1 MKTSKPQISL
11 AVLAQAVEAH
21 DGIVLA
27 SESEEGR
34 KRLLEIAAALLENPV
49 KNRALLALIS
59 KLSRPNSKPPEP
71 WPYKGKV
78 RYVETAEPIHEHAFL
93 FDDIDHL
100 RLTDALGRS
109 LKKASGSVDNVT
121 ITSTGTGAKEPASPS
136 QLGFENIAP
145 RRTFNRKAFH
155 AALTSAHKELSS
167 AARSLADVVVI
178 SEAIKDAP
186 ATSKLRSE
194 AKSAAIRSARNE
206 LTHYVVN
213 KDVVAPN
220 FHKWTIHHARRDICV
235 AYIGSGNDLFLTVT
249 IDNNEIVKAKESLIN
264 SDHLSS
270 VFSETL
276 ASDPKTG
283 VVILSSM
290 LDELAFSAEPNTY
303 EPQ

>member
-21 DGIVLA
+21 DGTVIA
-27 SESEEGR
+27 SESEQGR

-59 KLSRPNSKPPEP
+59 KMSRPNSKPPEP
-71 WPYKGKV
+71 WPHKGKV
-78 RYVETAEPIHEHAFL
+78 RYVETAEPIHEHSFL

-155 AALTSAHKELSS
+155 AALTSAHRELSS
-167 AARSLADVVVI
+167 AAQNLADIFV
-178 SEAIKDAP
+178 SEGIKDAP
-186 ATSKLRSE
+186 AISKMRPE
-194 AKSAAIRSARNE
+194 AKTAAIRSARNE
-206 LTHYVVN
+206 LSHYVVN

-249 IDNNEIVKAKESLIN
+249 IDNHEIVKAKESLIN
-264 SDHLSS
+264 ADHLSS

-290 LDELAFSAEPNTY
+290 LDELGFPAESNTY